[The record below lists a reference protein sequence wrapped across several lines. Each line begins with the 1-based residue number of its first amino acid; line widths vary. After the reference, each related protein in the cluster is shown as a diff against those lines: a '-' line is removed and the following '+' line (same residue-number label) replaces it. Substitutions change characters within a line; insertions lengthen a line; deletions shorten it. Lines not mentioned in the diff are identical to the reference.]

1 MDNSTFENIYNQ
13 YSTRVYNTVLSYLQ
27 QPQDAEEVTQD
38 VFVEVFRSVEQ
49 FKGDAAISTW
59 IYRIAVNKSLDFIR
73 HRNRQKRFAF
83 LSSIFQTETGG
94 LQHDRPHFDHPGIQL
109 ENKEKGRL
117 LFAALDRLPE
127 TQKTAFI
134 LSQVEGLSQ
143 KEIAEVMQQT
153 ESGVESLLHR
163 ARSNLR
169 KHLEGFYKN

>member
-1 MDNSTFENIYNQ
+1 MDNATFESIYNR
-13 YSTRVYNTVLSYLQ
+13 YSSRVYNTVLSYLQ

-38 VFVEVFRSVEQ
+38 VFIEVYRSAEQ
-49 FKGDAAISTW
+49 FKGEAAISTW

-73 HRNRQKRFAF
+73 HRSRKKRFAF
-83 LSSIFQTETGG
+83 LSSIFQSETGE
-94 LQHDRPHFDHPGIQL
+94 LQHDRPHFDHPGMQL
-109 ENKEKGRL
+109 ENKEKGRM

-134 LSQVEGLSQ
+134 LFQIEGLSY

-163 ARSNLR
+163 ARSSLR